1 MTDSEPSAPLFHE
14 TGYDPAARVYDLEY
28 PDCTGDELAFWSTTA
43 ADVGS
48 RLLEL
53 GCGSGRVAVAL
64 ARLGFDVTGL
74 DTSGEMLAAAARK
87 RASLAPEVAERL
99 HFMRADMRSFDIN
112 REFDLVFAVF
122 NSYLLLPDASARA
135 ACLRSSL
142 RHLRPGGML
151 AVDVF
156 AADALDRQPDHER
169 VEFLETGPEDG
180 RRITR
185 ERFYSYDPDSG
196 RGRST
201 LIYRLYADDG
211 SIEERRL
218 GYSLALLGRD
228 DLVADFAAQRLA
240 VEGVFGTYRRDKWSS
255 KSPNLIVVG
264 RKPGR

>member
-1 MTDSEPSAPLFHE
+1 MTDSEASAPPFRE

-48 RLLEL
+48 YLLEL
-53 GCGSGRVAVAL
+53 GCGSGRVAIAL
-64 ARLGFDVTGL
+64 ADRGFDVTGL
-74 DTSGEMLAAAARK
+74 DTSGEMLATAARR
-87 RASLAPEVAERL
+87 RASLAPEVAGRL
-99 HFMRADMRSFDIN
+99 HFMRADMRSFELD
-112 REFDLVFAVF
+112 REFDLVFAAF

-135 ACLRSSL
+135 ACLRSSVC
-142 RHLRPGGML
+142 HLRPGGAL

-156 AADALDRQPDHER
+156 AADTLDRQPDHEH
-169 VEFLETGPEDG
+169 VEFLETAPDDG

-185 ERFYSYDPDSG
+185 ERFYSYDPGSG

-211 SIEERRL
+211 SVEERRL
-218 GYSLALLGRD
+218 GYSLALIGRD
-228 DLVADFAAQRLA
+228 DLVADFTAQGLT
-240 VEGVFGTYRRDKWSS
+240 VEGIFGTYRRDEWSS
-255 KSPNLIVVG
+255 GSPNLIVIG

>member
-53 GCGSGRVAVAL
+53 GCGSGRVATRLRHHGPGHIRRNAGRGGAEARVARPGGCSL
-64 ARLGFDVTGL
+64 HARRHAVVL
-74 DTSGEMLAAAARK
+74 
-87 RASLAPEVAERL
+87 
-99 HFMRADMRSFDIN
+99 N

-156 AADALDRQPDHER
+156 AADALDRQPDHEH

-180 RRITR
+180 RRIT
-185 ERFYSYDPDSG
+185 RFYSYDPDSG

-218 GYSLALLGRD
+218 GYSLARSAA
-228 DLVADFAAQRLA
+228 VAARPQRIGVGTTHTCAPGESASTRERTATAHAAC
-240 VEGVFGTYRRDKWSS
+240 
-255 KSPNLIVVG
+255 
-264 RKPGR
+264 